1 VEEGRRTWTAAL
13 ERVGEVL
20 GDLDSE
26 RGRLL
31 GDGTWDGELPCTYE
45 GRKEESV
52 SFVHSGTSR

>member
-1 VEEGRRTWTAAL
+1 
-13 ERVGEVL
+13 L